1 MRYAIEFRRFT
12 PDPPRVYAVFAIG
25 FRRVRSRKKGDAR
38 GQTAATK
45 RHGEGSGKT
54 AAMASDKIEQ
64 LKGLFSTGL
73 SGSASAAAPCAAPRK
88 ARRRKE
94 SMSQTMKTLKS
105 RGINIVHSDQ
115 TPEWYMID
123 ARTSVHIA
131 KWDLTLVIALLLVAI
146 LTPFEVAFL
155 PPPQAVDW
163 LFVMNRVLDVI
174 FAVDMV
180 VVCFRIVS
188 VTSHVEGMR
197 WIVEP
202 RELFRRYCKSGWFFI
217 DLFTLIVSA
226 MDIIAPMLEG
236 DSANSI
242 RKLKV
247 SAASPFAATHP
258 LSALHSLRPPSAQML
273 RVLRVVRLTR
283 LAKLLSNSRTLQEL
297 ETQLLVGRGT

>member
-1 MRYAIEFRRFT
+1 VSLRPAARPLAELFSE
-12 PDPPRVYAVFAIG
+12 PRQ
-25 FRRVRSRKKGDAR
+25 SRWNPLVV
-38 GQTAATK
+38 
-45 RHGEGSGKT
+45 ESP
-54 AAMASDKIEQ
+54 MASDKQ
-64 LKGLFSTGL
+64 VKGLSDL
-73 SGSASAAAPCAAPRK
+73 ASAAAPCAAPLKGWKSRS
-88 ARRRKE
+88 RV
-94 SMSQTMKTLKS
+94 SMSQTIKLLKA
-105 RGINIVHSDQ
+105 RGIAIVLSNQ

-131 KWDLTLVIALLLVAI
+131 KWDLTLVLALLLVAI

-155 PPPQAVDW
+155 PPPLAVDW

-188 VTSHVEGMR
+188 VNSHIEGMR

-202 RELFRRYCKSGWFFI
+202 RELFGRYCKSGWFFI

-236 DSANSI
+236 DGANSI

-247 SAASPFAATHP
+247 SAALPVRRDAHP
-258 LSALHSLRPPSAQML
+258 LSALHSLRPQML

-283 LAKLLSNSRTLQEL
+283 LAKLLSNSRTLQDL
-297 ETQLLVGRGT
+297 ETKLLVGHGP